1 MPKKKHT
8 EDILDNPNMTTAE
21 LIQRT
26 QEVEDE
32 KERKKQERLEKK
44 RAKERKKKQEIIEKL
59 VGPILLIVTI
69 FISMLV
75 MLVSK

>member
-21 LIQRT
+21 LIKRT

-44 RAKERKKKQEIIEKL
+44 IAKERKKKQELIEKF
-59 VGPILLIVTI
+59 VGPILLITTI
-69 FISMLV
+69 LISMLV
-75 MLVSK
+75 MSVSK